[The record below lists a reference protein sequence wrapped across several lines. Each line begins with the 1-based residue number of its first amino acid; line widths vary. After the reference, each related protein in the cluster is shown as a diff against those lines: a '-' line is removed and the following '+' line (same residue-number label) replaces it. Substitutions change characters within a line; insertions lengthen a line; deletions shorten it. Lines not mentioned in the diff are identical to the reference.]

1 MTGYAKGGAAVF
13 QTAGLLDVFRDQVIP
28 GNRAL
33 DCLDPE
39 MKPFTPLT
47 WLRRPL
53 DMTASPVRAGV
64 LTSLGFGHVSAL
76 VALVHPSAFETAL
89 EAQRGADLHLWCRTT

>member
-1 MTGYAKGGAAVF
+1 M
-13 QTAGLLDVFRDQVIP
+13 FRDQVIP

-64 LTSLGFGHVSAL
+64 LTSLGFGHVSA
-76 VALVHPSAFETAL
+76 
-89 EAQRGADLHLWCRTT
+89 